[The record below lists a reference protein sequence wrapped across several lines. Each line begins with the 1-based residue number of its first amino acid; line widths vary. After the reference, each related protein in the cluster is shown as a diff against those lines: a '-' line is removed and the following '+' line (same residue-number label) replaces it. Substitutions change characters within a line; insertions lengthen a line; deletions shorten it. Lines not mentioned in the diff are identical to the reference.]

1 MWHGENLKPI
11 LFGQIG
17 KSEVIGYI
25 IAYMVDIIVV
35 AEVNEVMNFFSL

>member
-25 IAYMVDIIVV
+25 IVV

>member
-17 KSEVIGYI
+17 KSEVIGY
-25 IAYMVDIIVV
+25 MVDIIVV